1 MFLSLTYTEH
11 CCSASWTGT
20 FSRWF
25 TIFHSNS
32 SGTFDLSLTSTFHT
46 VTCCHGK
53 IEYYLILGI
62 TCELDFTFLLLC
74 FISKS
79 SKNTQTLPVFP
90 LKPSFLKIIK

>member
-11 CCSASWTGT
+11 RCSASWAGT
-20 FSRWF
+20 FCCWF

-53 IEYYLILGI
+53 IEYYLILAM
-62 TCELDFTFLLLC
+62 TCELDFTFL
-74 FISKS
+74 
-79 SKNTQTLPVFP
+79 
-90 LKPSFLKIIK
+90 